1 MSDLTPLSLCQSLVR
16 APSLSGDELLAA
28 EIVADAMRH
37 LGYDRVT
44 TDEYGSVIGI
54 RHGKNPGYT
63 LLFDAHLDT
72 VPPSSNADWQHDPFS
87 GAVANRRIWGRGA
100 CDDKGVLAAMICGA
114 ARVPRN
120 SFAGTVIVSASVC
133 EENLTGAA
141 LAFILDRYHTD
152 LVIVGE
158 PTDLK
163 LGIAQKGRAGIVVSA
178 RGKSAHTSR
187 PELGENA
194 VYKMI
199 EAISR
204 LRALELPSDP
214 ELGRSVFELTEIIS
228 EPLPGTGFVPAGCRA
243 RFVARTMP
251 GETQAVILE
260 RCQNTLAG
268 LGGITIEFDQ
278 LTQRCYTGKILAM
291 RDFIP
296 GWRVHPNDPWLS
308 TIRSALRDIGLDAET
323 FAAPYGTNASMSAG
337 THSIPTFIFGPGS
350 IEQAHTV
357 DEWIAIDDLDA
368 GEQAYAAIAQ
378 TCLAP

>member
-1 MSDLTPLSLCQSLVR
+1 MSDLTSLSLCQSLVR

-37 LGYDRVT
+37 LDYDRVT

-54 RHGKNPGYT
+54 RHGKNPGRT

-72 VPPSSNADWQHDPFS
+72 VPLSSSPEWHYDPF
-87 GAVANRRIWGRGA
+87 GGTVASHRIWGRGA
-100 CDDKGVLAAMICGA
+100 CDDKGILAAMICGA
-114 ARVPRN
+114 ARVPRH
-120 SFAGTVIVSASVC
+120 SFAGTIIVSASVC

-141 LAFILDRYHTD
+141 LGFILDHHHAD

-158 PTDLK
+158 PTELK

-194 VYKMI
+194 AYKMI

-204 LRALELPSDP
+204 LRAMDLPTDP
-214 ELGRSVFELTEIIS
+214 ELGRSFFELTEIVS
-228 EPLPGTGFVPAGCRA
+228 EPLPGTGFVPSGCRA

-251 GETQAVILE
+251 NETQAVILE
-260 RCQNTLAG
+260 RCQNALAG
-268 LGGITIEFDQ
+268 LDGITIAFDQ

-291 RDFIP
+291 CDFIP

-308 TIRSALRDIGLDAET
+308 TILDALRDIGLTAET

-337 THSIPTFIFGPGS
+337 TRGIPTFIFGPGS

-357 DEWIAIDDLDA
+357 DEWIAIDDLNA
-368 GEQAYAAIAQ
+368 GEQAYAAIVQ
-378 TCLAP
+378 MCLAS